1 MLPVQ
6 PYHEGSY
13 PISARFPQFGDDM
26 ISGFLNAHDA
36 LAQKRRN
43 MVPFHIGRLAEDGFL
58 PMNHVGSHVP
68 ASSPANQEDDA
79 TEAFAVVRR
88 PSFLP
93 QESFES
99 ASEATMSPPPSPRGP
114 STLARVRR
122 AGFDVASTVGQGTA
136 QLAMVAGNA
145 SMRATSS
152 GLGQLQNVG
161 GVAARVAMRA
171 TSSGLGQ
178 LQNVGS
184 ATARATSSSAS
195 HLRDNAV
202 AAMEPGSNTRRAIA
216 ATASSTASVLAAG
229 ASGAK
234 QAMEFAGP
242 PMVHGAYA
250 AAEAGRQL
258 GSVGLEAAGTAY
270 HYIGEHIA
278 PAVHSI
284 TKRGAEFALETLTAT
299 VLHGGDILRALDE
312 FKPQYSAHNALENG
326 RREAITYGA
335 VSGKKRDRSPQAR
348 FHSGS
353 ASSSST
359 QARGSRP
366 EVSYDST
373 QEWLEY
379 SNARGVLVEE
389 LYKRPNWRSFITVT
403 KEKDE
408 LRKKLL
414 KMSPEELAEILV
426 KLDNM

>member
-1 MLPVQ
+1 
-6 PYHEGSY
+6 
-13 PISARFPQFGDDM
+13 
-26 ISGFLNAHDA
+26 
-36 LAQKRRN
+36 
-43 MVPFHIGRLAEDGFL
+43 
-58 PMNHVGSHVP
+58 
-68 ASSPANQEDDA
+68 
-79 TEAFAVVRR
+79 
-88 PSFLP
+88 
-93 QESFES
+93 
-99 ASEATMSPPPSPRGP
+99 
-114 STLARVRR
+114 
-122 AGFDVASTVGQGTA
+122 
-136 QLAMVAGNA
+136 
-145 SMRATSS
+145 MRATSS

-161 GVAARVAMRA
+161 GVAARATMRA

-258 GSVGLEAAGTAY
+258 GTAGLEVAGTAY

-312 FKPQYSAHNALENG
+312 FKPQHSAHNALENG

-379 SNARGVLVEE
+379 SRNRGALVEE

>member
-13 PISARFPQFGDDM
+13 PPGVRFPQFGDDVVG
-26 ISGFLNAHDA
+26 GFLNAHDA

-58 PMNHVGSHVP
+58 PMHVRSHALAP
-68 ASSPANQEDDA
+68 SANPEDQA
-79 TEAFAVVRR
+79 TEALAIVRR

-242 PMVHGAYA
+242 PVVHGAYA

-258 GSVGLEAAGTAY
+258 GTAGLEAAGTAY

-312 FKPQYSAHNALENG
+312 FKPQHSAHNALENG